1 MHFPLHKFCLLKGN
15 SLANVRSAL
24 PEIHI
29 MTSGMGFYCMV
40 LYTFKGQCKRI
51 SSCHPIW
58 PPDSQTKRIFYSR
71 ITIVLVLFKLLYDQ
85 R

>member
-40 LYTFKGQCKRI
+40 LYTFKG
-51 SSCHPIW
+51 
-58 PPDSQTKRIFYSR
+58 T
-71 ITIVLVLFKLLYDQ
+71 V
-85 R
+85 